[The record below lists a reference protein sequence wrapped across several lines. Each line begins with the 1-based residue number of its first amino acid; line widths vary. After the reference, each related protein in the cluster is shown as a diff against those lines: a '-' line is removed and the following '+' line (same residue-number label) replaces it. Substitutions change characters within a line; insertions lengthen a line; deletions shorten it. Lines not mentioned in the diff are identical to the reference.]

1 MRIDDLGLPSERE
14 RLELD
19 QYDAEG
25 VALIRIKLAAIQRAR
40 VRLWQLAQTPRSRR
54 SSLHAD
60 EISLAWF
67 HLAQLQFALGILVRH
82 LRKFREGR
90 RRTELASALR
100 LQRPTATKLHRPATH
115 IVARPS

>member
-1 MRIDDLGLPSERE
+1 MRIDDLGVPSERE

-40 VRLWQLAQTPRSRR
+40 VRLWKLAQTPRSKRN
-54 SSLHAD
+54 SLDAD

-67 HLAQLQFALGILVRH
+67 HLGQLQFALGILVRH
-82 LRKFREGR
+82 LREFREGR
-90 RRTELASALR
+90 RRKELASALR
-100 LQRPTATKLHRPATH
+100 LAAPTAPKRHHRATH
-115 IVARPS
+115 IAGRLN

>member
-1 MRIDDLGLPSERE
+1 MRIVDLGLPSERE

-25 VALIRIKLAAIQRAR
+25 VALVRIKLAAIQRAR
-40 VRLWQLAQTPRSRR
+40 VRLWQLAQTPRSKR

-67 HLAQLQFALGILVRH
+67 HLGQLQFALGILVRH
-82 LRKFREGR
+82 LREFRDGR
-90 RRTELASALR
+90 RRKEMASALR
-100 LQRPTATKLHRPATH
+100 LAAHTAPRSPRPATH
-115 IVARPS
+115 IAGR

>member
-19 QYDAEG
+19 HYDAEG
-25 VALIRIKLAAIQRAR
+25 VALIRIKVAAIQRAR
-40 VRLWQLAQTPRSRR
+40 VRLWQLAQTPRSKR

-67 HLAQLQFALGILVRH
+67 HLGQLQFALGILVRH
-82 LRKFREGR
+82 LREFREGR
-90 RRTELASALR
+90 RRKELASALR
-100 LQRPTATKLHRPATH
+100 LAAPTAPVVPQPATR
-115 IVARPS
+115 IAGP